1 MTYILSL
8 LRSLVRHL
16 IHRRYLTTDMPP
28 KYLGEKSHIYMT
40 IVAPSE
46 GCIVYVATV
55 NFPTNL
61 IKLAAATCEIIA
73 VLRIKWRGLVNYIDV
88 NLGGRDLLLSEI
100 DHKGTLPTRVFTPP
114 FAVPYSMAQNSQTKC
129 RVVHWCRAILH
140 HSDVAIFRYTR
151 CLWHPTACQSVVA
164 ISPWVIL
171 KTRGPDLSR
180 EP

>member
-16 IHRRYLTTDMPP
+16 IRRRYLTTDMPP
-28 KYLGEKSHIYMT
+28 KYRGEKSHIYMT

-73 VLRIKWRGLVNYIDV
+73 VLRIKWRGLVNYFDV

-100 DHKGTLPTRVFTPP
+100 DHQGTLPTRVFTPP
-114 FAVPYSMAQNSQTKC
+114 FAVPYSMAQTLKRNVELYIGAGQFYIIQMLQSSGTPGVYDTD
-129 RVVHWCRAILH
+129 RMPVSGSHFSL
-140 HSDVAIFRYTR
+140 SDPEN
-151 CLWHPTACQSVVA
+151 PTTW
-164 ISPWVIL
+164 P
-171 KTRGPDLSR
+171 
-180 EP
+180 